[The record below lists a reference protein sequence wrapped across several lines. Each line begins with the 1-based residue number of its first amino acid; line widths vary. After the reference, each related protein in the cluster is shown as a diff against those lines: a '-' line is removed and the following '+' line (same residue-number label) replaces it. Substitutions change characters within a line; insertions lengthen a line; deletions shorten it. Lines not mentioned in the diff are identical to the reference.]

1 MSRFAINSTRN
12 VHLSR
17 YTHTGQYVHL
27 SSFTPWYRK
36 TAWLRALIHRA
47 YKHCSNSEILSIELS
62 EIYKFASWNGFPK
75 RLTKNLKQ
83 FAPNATNNLTNNPTD
98 LLNISHLNQS
108 DNIPKI
114 WIPPPFIGKRGTTFI
129 NNCTKK
135 LRRLI
140 KQPVKFATLW
150 NTTTTNAFL
159 GVKDITPKP
168 LESSVV
174 YKFTCPGCSCSY
186 IGKTDRC
193 LQTRIKEHCHSND
206 SEIYKHINSCD
217 EFNLNSNLLLSLPF
231 NEPSLLIETVMK
243 IL

>member
-1 MSRFAINSTRN
+1 M
-12 VHLSR
+12 
-17 YTHTGQYVHL
+17 
-27 SSFTPWYRK
+27 
-36 TAWLRALIHRA
+36 
-47 YKHCSNSEILSIELS
+47 SIELS

-75 RLTKNLKQ
+75 HLTKNLLKQ

-98 LLNISHLNQS
+98 LLTNNISHLNES

-114 WIPPPFIGKRGTTFI
+114 WIPLPFIGKRGITLL

-150 NTTTTNAFL
+150 NTSTANAFL

-168 LESSVV
+168 LHSSVV
-174 YKFTCPGCSCSY
+174 YKFTCPGYSCSY

-193 LQTRIKEHCHSND
+193 LQTRIKEHWHSND
-206 SEIYKHINSCD
+206 SEIYKRINSCD
-217 EFNLNSNLLLSLPF
+217 EFNLNSNAPAKF
-231 NEPSLLIETVMK
+231 AFQ
-243 IL
+243 